1 MTESKKKVL
10 ICEDH
15 TIISDGIQWIIGSQ
29 PDIVLVGTVQV
40 ADHAIAFVRQHP
52 PDVLILDLNLKGSDG
67 FFVLKAIRNDY
78 PQLVVVILTMYRDE
92 LLIEQAQKLGAN
104 AYLEKSAG
112 NQELLQAIRM
122 RTDAPFLLSRS
133 LLAEEEA
140 RRTFRDHF
148 AGKMR
153 LTKREM
159 ELIPYLIHGKTS
171 NQIAQEL
178 SISPLT
184 IETHRKNIFK
194 KLKISNVVDLVNF
207 AHENRLV

>member
-1 MTESKKKVL
+1 MTDSGRKVL

-15 TIISDGIQWIIGSQ
+15 TIISDGIQLILGTQS
-29 PDIVLVGTVQV
+29 DIKLVGTVQL
-40 ADHAIAFVRQHP
+40 ADQAIEFVRQNS
-52 PDVLILDLNLKGSDG
+52 PDVLILDLNLKGTDG
-67 FFVLKAIRNDY
+67 FSVLRAIRQSH
-78 PQLVVVILTMYRDE
+78 PHLVVVILTMYRDE

-122 RTDAPFLLSRS
+122 QPTDPFLLSRT
-133 LLAEEEA
+133 LQAEEDA

-171 NQIAQEL
+171 NEIAAQL
-178 SISPLT
+178 NVSPLT

-194 KLKISNVVDLVNF
+194 KLKIGNVVDLVNF

>member
-1 MTESKKKVL
+1 MDKKRVL

-15 TIISDGIQWIIGSQ
+15 AIISDGLQLLINTQ
-29 PDIVLVGTVQV
+29 PDLALLESVQQ
-40 ADHAIAFVRQHP
+40 ADDAIRSIAQVR
-52 PDVLILDLNLKGSDG
+52 PDVLVLDLNLKGADG
-67 FFVLKAIRNDY
+67 FSVLKASKNSY
-78 PQLVVVILTMYRDE
+78 PEIVVIILTMYRDE
-92 LLIEQAQKLGAN
+92 LLIEQAQQLGAN

-122 RTDAPFLLSRS
+122 QPTDPFLLSRT
-133 LLAEEEA
+133 LQAEEDA

-159 ELIPYLIHGKTS
+159 ELIPYLIYGKTS
-171 NQIAQEL
+171 NEIAAQL
-178 SISPLT
+178 NVSPLT

-194 KLKISNVVDLVNF
+194 KLKIGNVVDLVNF